1 LRAAERTDAPVAA
14 RAAEALPRL
23 HSLAEVLAQASGR
36 RR

>member
-23 HSLAEVLAQASGR
+23 PSLAEVLAQASGR